1 MGAMRGMMRKP
12 MEGAMNRKTAFA
24 VAPWV
29 LGAMAVTCAIAW
41 PATPAHAAAANANA
55 GANATAT
62 ANTTTATTTATANN
76 PALVSQI
83 ASHLAQAKGVRAQFT
98 QTQTL
103 AAMKQPLVSSGT
115 LLFFRERGVIWQID
129 TPYKA
134 TYVITDAGVAQ
145 LDAEGQ
151 RVTTYSAQGARGVA
165 QVSKMMRAMLG
176 GDLSALY
183 SQFDVAAEGSAA
195 QWRMRLTPNQPQL
208 AQSIKGLDM
217 AGGDY
222 LQSLRIRLANGDV
235 TKLEFAKSVTVDAPT
250 AAERNL
256 FGAP

>member
-1 MGAMRGMMRKP
+1 MGTMNRRASVSRIAGVIGMIGAMCVPGW
-12 MEGAMNRKTAFA
+12 AA
-24 VAPWV
+24 
-29 LGAMAVTCAIAW
+29 
-41 PATPAHAAAANANA
+41 PAHAA
-55 GANATAT
+55 T
-62 ANTTTATTTATANN
+62 ANTAPANA
-76 PALVSQI
+76 ALVSQI
-83 ASHLAQAKGVRAQFT
+83 AAHLAQPKGVRSQFT

-103 AAMKQPLVSSGT
+103 AAMKQPLVSNGT

-145 LDAEGQ
+145 VDASGR
-151 RVTTYSAQGARGVA
+151 RVSTHGAQGTRGVA

-183 SQFDVAAEGSAA
+183 SQFDVSAEGSAA

-217 AGGDY
+217 SGGAY
-222 LQSLRIRLANGDV
+222 LQSLRITLANGDV
-235 TKLEFAKSVTVDAPT
+235 TKLEFANSTAVAEPT
-250 AAERNL
+250 PDERSL

>member
-1 MGAMRGMMRKP
+1 MGT
-12 MEGAMNRKTAFA
+12 MNRRASVSRIA
-24 VAPWV
+24 GVIGMI
-29 LGAMAVTCAIAW
+29 GALCVPGWAA
-41 PATPAHAAAANANA
+41 PAHAA
-55 GANATAT
+55 T
-62 ANTTTATTTATANN
+62 ANTAPANA
-76 PALVSQI
+76 ALVSQI
-83 ASHLAQAKGVRAQFT
+83 AAHLAQPKGVRSQFT

-103 AAMKQPLVSSGT
+103 AAMKQPLVSNGT

-129 TPYKA
+129 MPYKA

-145 LDAEGQ
+145 VDASGR
-151 RVTTYSAQGARGVA
+151 RVSTHGAQGTRGVA

-183 SQFDVAAEGSAA
+183 SQFDVSAEGSAA

-217 AGGDY
+217 SGGDY
-222 LQSLRIRLANGDV
+222 LQSLRITLANGDV
-235 TKLEFAKSVTVDAPT
+235 TKLEFANSAAVAEPT
-250 AAERNL
+250 PDERSL

>member
-1 MGAMRGMMRKP
+1 MGT
-12 MEGAMNRKTAFA
+12 MNRRAATA
-24 VAPWV
+24 VV
-29 LGAMAVTCAIAW
+29 VGMIGALAL
-41 PATPAHAAAANANA
+41 PAASADAATASNAAASTNNTNAN
-55 GANATAT
+55 T
-62 ANTTTATTTATANN
+62 
-76 PALVSQI
+76 ALVSQI
-83 ASHLAQAKGVRAQFT
+83 AAHLAQAKGVRSQFT

-103 AAMKQPLVSSGT
+103 AAMKQPLVSNGT

-145 LDAEGQ
+145 VDAGGH
-151 RVTTYSAQGARGVA
+151 RVSKPGAQGTRGVA

-183 SQFDVAAEGSAA
+183 SQFDVSAEGSAA

-217 AGGDY
+217 SGGDY
-222 LQSLRIRLANGDV
+222 LQTLRITLANGDV
-235 TKLEFAKSVTVDAPT
+235 TKLEFANSTAVAEPT
-250 AAERNL
+250 PDERNL

>member
-1 MGAMRGMMRKP
+1 
-12 MEGAMNRKTAFA
+12 MNRRALALRIAGVFSA
-24 VAPWV
+24 I
-29 LGAMAVTCAIAW
+29 GATCMLAW
-41 PATPAHAAAANANA
+41 PAAPAHA
-55 GANATAT
+55 AT
-62 ANTTTATTTATANN
+62 ANTTSAATPSNA
-76 PALVSQI
+76 ALVSQI
-83 ASHLAQAKGVRAQFT
+83 AAHLAQPKGVRAQFT

-103 AAMKQPLVSSGT
+103 AAMKQPLVSNGS

-134 TYVITDAGVAQ
+134 TYVITDAGVVQ
-145 LDAEGQ
+145 VDANGH
-151 RVTTYSAQGARGVA
+151 RVNTRSAQGTRGVA

-183 SQFDVAAEGSAA
+183 SQFDVSAEGSAA

-217 AGGDY
+217 SGGDY
-222 LQSLRIRLANGDV
+222 LQSLRITLANGDV
-235 TKLEFAKSVTVDAPT
+235 TKLEFANSTAVAEPT
-250 AAERNL
+250 PDERSL

>member
-1 MGAMRGMMRKP
+1 MGTV
-12 MEGAMNRKTAFA
+12 NRCG
-24 VAPWV
+24 
-29 LGAMAVTCAIAW
+29 LGALVSRPAGAIVAIGALALAAASADA
-41 PATPAHAAAANANA
+41 ATASNTAPAANAASN
-55 GANATAT
+55 ANA
-62 ANTTTATTTATANN
+62 
-76 PALVSQI
+76 ALVSQI
-83 ASHLAQAKGVRAQFT
+83 AAHLAQPKGVRAQFT

-103 AAMKQPLVSSGT
+103 AAMKQPLVSNGT
-115 LLFFRERGVIWQID
+115 LLFFRERGVIWRID

-145 LDAEGQ
+145 LDASGR
-151 RVTTYSAQGARGVA
+151 RVSTQSAQGSRGVA

-183 SQFDVAAEGSAA
+183 SQFDVSAEGSAA

-217 AGGDY
+217 SGGDY
-222 LQSLRIRLANGDV
+222 LQNLRITLANGDV
-235 TKLEFAKSVTVDAPT
+235 TKLEFANSAAVAEPT
-250 AAERNL
+250 PDERSL

>member
-1 MGAMRGMMRKP
+1 MGTMNRRASVSRIAGVIGMIGAMCVPGW
-12 MEGAMNRKTAFA
+12 
-24 VAPWV
+24 VA
-29 LGAMAVTCAIAW
+29 
-41 PATPAHAAAANANA
+41 PAHAATVNTAPANA
-55 GANATAT
+55 
-62 ANTTTATTTATANN
+62 
-76 PALVSQI
+76 ALVSQI
-83 ASHLAQAKGVRAQFT
+83 AAHLAQPKGVRSQFT

-103 AAMKQPLVSSGT
+103 AAMKQPLVSNGT

-145 LDAEGQ
+145 VDASGR
-151 RVTTYSAQGARGVA
+151 RVSTHGAQGTRGVA

-183 SQFDVAAEGSAA
+183 SQFDVSAEGSAA

-217 AGGDY
+217 SGGAY
-222 LQSLRIRLANGDV
+222 LESLRITLANGDV
-235 TKLEFAKSVTVDAPT
+235 TKLEFANSTAVAEPT
-250 AAERNL
+250 PDERSL